1 MMKLLAYDRS
11 AFKSYATDAATI
23 AVVTVSASF
32 AAYMWSSG
40 SGVNSVRDI
49 HFGFGEVVSNLIDY
63 GSYQSDAGY
72 RAHRLPFIPV
82 FLYLASFVSESI
94 LITLVI
100 KNLLVWF
107 GTYLILTRLLGTRAR
122 WFYLLVLLI
131 LISTRPSINLVGF
144 EESLSP
150 FFLLWLVIGLEKR
163 YCVLFS
169 VSLACLLLLKSSY
182 WLPCVACALLWML
195 PLPNIPTPSGN
206 FRVIITPILVV
217 LCIGLAWSLW
227 TYSAA
232 GYFATPLT
240 DSSTDSYNL
249 FKGINPI
256 SNAVYPN
263 FNNDTVDHLVKKR
276 YSHPAVE
283 TEKEEM
289 SYWRRMSIEI
299 VSDDPQDYLDNL
311 KDRLH
316 TVVTRTNWAVNDDR
330 LRQVQTADPALLQK
344 LQRDFY
350 DEEVSNA
357 ALAERLKNALAKMTH
372 IGILIMS
379 TLYLWRSQYKILAYL
394 LIPFLFVASNLLIF
408 VEPRHLFTL
417 WTPLCYWTVRAV
429 REWFSQYGS
438 VSLSGV
444 RWTR

>member
-11 AFKSYATDAATI
+11 TLKSYATDAATI
-23 AVVTVSASF
+23 AVITASAIL
-32 AAYMWSSG
+32 AAYVWSS
-40 SGVNSVRDI
+40 SGINSVRDV
-49 HFGFGEVVSNLIDY
+49 HFGFGEVVSNLIDH

-72 RAHRLPFIPV
+72 RAHRFPFIPIS
-82 FLYLASFVSESI
+82 LYLISFISESMF
-94 LITLVI
+94 ITLVI

-107 GTYLILTRLLGTRAR
+107 GTYLILTRLIGMRAR
-122 WFYLLVLLI
+122 WFYLLALLI
-131 LISTRPSINLVGF
+131 LISTRPSINLIGF

-150 FFLLWLVIGLEKR
+150 FFLLWMVIGLEKR
-163 YCVLFS
+163 HCVLFS

-195 PLPNIPTPSGN
+195 PLPNTPTLSGS

-217 LCIGLAWSLW
+217 LCLGLAWSLW
-227 TYSAA
+227 TYSIA

-240 DSSTDSYNL
+240 ASSADSYNL

-276 YSHPAVE
+276 YSHSAVE

-289 SYWRRMSIEI
+289 NYWRRMSIEI

-316 TVVTRTNWAVNDDR
+316 TVMTRTNWAVNDGR
-330 LRQVQTADPALLQK
+330 LRQVQAADPALLQK

-350 DEEVSNA
+350 DEKVSNVS
-357 ALAERLKNALAKMTH
+357 LAERLKNALAKMTH

-379 TLYLWRSQYKILAYL
+379 TLYLWRSQRKSLAYL
-394 LIPFLFVASNLLIF
+394 VIPFLFVASNLLIF

-417 WTPLCYWTVRAV
+417 WTPLCYWTVRAA
-429 REWFSQYGS
+429 REWFSRYES
-438 VSLSGV
+438 LSLSGV